1 MNGELLLAV
10 NAPAILLVVLILAA
24 AITYVL
30 RDWQRYT
37 ALGAGVITGVFA
49 LLLWRLDVA
58 QLAVGVSDAGTLLS
72 TSQSVERFGFTLQ
85 LHATALPAMVLVF
98 LIATVALLLAA
109 RFPQGSSFVPMTLA
123 LLAGYTIWYLVTNA
137 PVDVTLMLP
146 LGLIILSALSA
157 VALQAGRP
165 VHAAGPLR
173 WMVAPVLAF
182 PLFMV
187 AHYYLQQAA
196 LTPEDVAPLRT
207 AAALLTFGL
216 LLLMAPVPLHSVAPA
231 TAESAP
237 PLATALFTLLYQMAL
252 VFLISQ
258 VVIHYPFMETLA
270 PLNIWFAWAGL
281 VTAIWAG
288 VAAIGAHQ
296 PGRLWGYLALHDW
309 GIIILLLSVP
319 GIRTWSLVAFL
330 FVLRSV
336 SMMAAATGLTAL
348 EYYVGSVEAEEL
360 RGAGVRLPWN
370 SAAYLLGGLGLVGF
384 PLSAGFSGHWAALQ
398 IIAASDWRSAVAVLI
413 ASSAAVFALIRM
425 ARMLYGPLT
434 NRFLPREQTFSVIMA
449 LGVLLLSLGLALAPQ
464 LLNVPVSRAILAF
477 GS

>member
-252 VFLISQ
+252 VC
-258 VVIHYPFMETLA
+258 V
-270 PLNIWFAWAGL
+270 
-281 VTAIWAG
+281 
-288 VAAIGAHQ
+288 
-296 PGRLWGYLALHDW
+296 GR
-309 GIIILLLSVP
+309 
-319 GIRTWSLVAFL
+319 
-330 FVLRSV
+330 
-336 SMMAAATGLTAL
+336 
-348 EYYVGSVEAEEL
+348 
-360 RGAGVRLPWN
+360 
-370 SAAYLLGGLGLVGF
+370 
-384 PLSAGFSGHWAALQ
+384 SGHGNLGRGGG
-398 IIAASDWRSAVAVLI
+398 DWRAP
-413 ASSAAVFALIRM
+413 
-425 ARMLYGPLT
+425 ARP
-434 NRFLPREQTFSVIMA
+434 
-449 LGVLLLSLGLALAPQ
+449 SLGLSCAP
-464 LLNVPVSRAILAF
+464 
-477 GS
+477 

>member
-1 MNGELLLAV
+1 MIGELLLAV
-10 NAPAILLVVLILAA
+10 NAPAILLVILILAA
-24 AITYVL
+24 AVTYVL
-30 RDWQRYT
+30 RDWERIT
-37 ALGAGVITGVFA
+37 ALSAAVITGIFA

-58 QLAVGVSDAGTLLS
+58 QIATGGSELPSLLS
-72 TSQSVERFGFTLQ
+72 TSQTVQRFGFTLQ
-85 LHATALPAMVLVF
+85 LHDTALPAMVLVF
-98 LIATVALLLAA
+98 LIATVALLLAT
-109 RFPQGSSFVPMTLA
+109 RFPQGSSFVPMTLT
-123 LLAGYTIWYLVTNA
+123 LLAGYTTWYLLTVA
-137 PVDVTLMLP
+137 PVDVTLLLP

-182 PLFMV
+182 PLFLV
-187 AHYYLQQAA
+187 ARYYLQLGA
-196 LTPEDVAPLRT
+196 LTPDDIAPLRT

-237 PLATALFTLLYQMAL
+237 PLATALFTLLYQLAL

-258 VVIHYPFMETLA
+258 VVIQYPFMETLA

-288 VAAIGAHQ
+288 VAAIGASQ

-336 SMMAAATGLTAL
+336 SMLTAATGLTAL
-348 EYYVGSVEAEEL
+348 EYYVGSVESEDL
-360 RGAGVRLPWN
+360 QGAGVRLPWN
-370 SAAYLLGGLGLVGF
+370 SAAYLMGGLGLVGF

-398 IIAASDWRSAVAVLI
+398 IIAASDWRSAVAVLL

-425 ARMLYGPLT
+425 ARILYGPLA
-434 NRFLPREQTFSVIMA
+434 NRYLQNEQTFSVVMA
-449 LGVLLLSLGLALAPQ
+449 VGVLLLSVGLAVAPQ